1 MAVDKGARAE
11 HVRRRRA
18 VYTGLKPYLGE
29 AQLLDALRLWS
40 VRYADGP
47 VYLLHGFVSTV
58 CEQAGLEARHGEV
71 YRSLMRALTA
81 DEAQLLPDPGEPV
94 APAAAT
100 QVSRTQGPG
109 PGARRST
116 AAGELTAAGEVFV
129 AVAGALL
136 EALEARDAERALR
149 VRVDVM
155 DRLGE
160 LHLPPREAQA
170 VSRWLMQQASGLAV
184 DATPATWRELLHRLY
199 VRACELFGPVATD
212 RLLGEAVTRA
222 ERLPAAQA
230 FPPRNLL

>member
-1 MAVDKGARAE
+1 MAVDKGASAE
-11 HVRRRRA
+11 RVRRRRA
-18 VYTGLKPYLGE
+18 VYTGLKPFLGE
-29 AQLLDALRLWS
+29 AQLQDALLLWS

-47 VYLLHGFVSTV
+47 VYVLHGFVSAV
-58 CEQAGLEARHGEV
+58 CAQTGLEARHGEV

-81 DEAQLLPDPGEPV
+81 DEAQLLPDPGERV
-94 APAAAT
+94 APAAAA
-100 QVSRTQGPG
+100 QVSRTQEPD
-109 PGARRST
+109 PGAARST
-116 AAGELTAAGEVFV
+116 AAGVVFV
-129 AVAGALL
+129 GVAGALL
-136 EALEARDAERALR
+136 EALEAIDAERALK

-170 VSRWLMQQASGLAV
+170 VNRWLMQQASELAV
-184 DATPATWRELLHRLY
+184 DAAPATWRELLHRLY

-212 RLLGEAVTRA
+212 RVLGEAVTRA